1 MINCVCC
8 VRDTHNK
15 FLQQGRRD
23 WIRLLFFY
31 IGAYYSDCE
40 VCHVALPTSYSFNE
54 QHKCR
59 LMIPWMVMVALLML
73 INAVSLVYNLMSEGL
88 SKLVTGFLLIWIT
101 TGLMNVSVF

>member
-1 MINCVCC
+1 MAV
-8 VRDTHNK
+8 V
-15 FLQQGRRD
+15 
-23 WIRLLFFY
+23 FY
-31 IGAYYSDCE
+31 IGAYYSDSE
-40 VCHVALPTSYSFNE
+40 VCHVALLTSYSFNE